1 MEGAVFNLPGRLDE
15 LLRRHRSILPKG
27 AEDEIPLI
35 KQDLEEIVSILHGHC
50 SEAKLEDHAMVV
62 RCWMKEVR
70 ELSYD
75 IEDCIDQ
82 YEECIEQYEHITAAR
97 YYIRRRKFNRRHG
110 NRLPPWVPE
119 RLKQR
124 LWMANKIREFSLRV
138 QEVIQRYAMY
148 KNDLSG
154 IASIAAA
161 ATTTT
166 IISDVS
172 SSSSWHPAPG
182 GKCGYAGIDAAMNK
196 IEAWLTDEEHKK
208 LKVVSIVGVGG
219 VGKTTLANELYLKL
233 GHQFKYRA
241 FVRSSHKPDMRS
253 ILISMLSRIHP
264 QQPPAIGRYLI
275 IIDDLWS
282 TSTWDIISRTLPP
295 DGNSCSR
302 ILTTT
307 EIEDLAL
314 QSCSYDSKYIF
325 KMKPLGEEDS
335 RNLFFSTVF
344 GSRPTC
350 PPELSEVSYDIV
362 KKCGGLPL
370 AVVTIAS
377 LLASQLEKQEQW
389 DYINKTLG
397 YSLMANPNL
406 EGMKQLLSLCYNS
419 LPQHLKACMLYFST
433 YQEDTIIWKDDLV
446 NQWIAEGFICAIEG
460 HDKEEISRA
469 YFDELV
475 DKKIIQPVHI
485 NDNGEVLSCV
495 VHYMVLNLITN
506 TSIEENFIIA
516 IDHSQAT
523 TRLADKVRRLSIHFS
538 NVEDATPPTN
548 MRLSQVR
555 TLAFS
560 GVLKCVSFI
569 TGFRLVRVLIL
580 HIWGDED
587 SITVNLNKISEL
599 VRLRYLK
606 VSSNVTLKLPTQMQ
620 GLQNL
625 ETMKIDGKICA
636 VPSDIIHLPGLL
648 HLSLP
653 AKTNLPNGIFH
664 LISLRTLGYF
674 DLGCNS
680 IENMWSLGDLTNLQ
694 DLQLTYSTAHSDD
707 LKNYMQCLG
716 SILEKL
722 KSLKSITLSRADPSD
737 ATLHIESA
745 IRMRISVDGW
755 SNLSS
760 PPALLQ
766 RIELLPCV
774 CIFSSI
780 PNWIGQLGNL
790 CILKIGIREITST
803 DVDVLGR
810 LPALAVLSLYV
821 HRKPMERIIFD
832 NVGFSILEYFK
843 FRCIVAWMK
852 FEAGAMPNL
861 QKLKLGFDVRRA
873 DQHGTIPVG
882 IKHLSGLKEISAKI
896 RVACTVDDLCKGFA
910 ESELTNAIRMHPG
923 RPRVNIRCIDWT
935 FDGKDDNNVGTRE
948 EESTTF
954 EKQHHIV
961 KVDSTVKFAVPE
973 KDPGREADKSIDR
986 RYGFLTLKIPY
997 PLINR
1002 TFLVYYDEYCFYY
1015 EYFC

>member
-35 KQDLEEIVSILHGHC
+35 KQDLEEIISILHGHC

-233 GHQFKYRA
+233 GHQFEYRA

-264 QQPPAIGRYLI
+264 QQPPAIG
-275 IIDDLWS
+275 
-282 TSTWDIISRTLPP
+282 SRTLPP

-523 TRLADKVRRLSIHFS
+523 TRLADKVRRLSIHF
-538 NVEDATPPTN
+538 
-548 MRLSQVR
+548 R
-555 TLAFS
+555 
-560 GVLKCVSFI
+560 VLKCVSFI

-680 IENMWSLGDLTNLQ
+680 IENMWSLGDLINLQ

-832 NVGFSILEYFK
+832 NVGFSILKYFK

-873 DQHGTIPVG
+873 DQHSTIPVG

-923 RPRVNIRCIDWT
+923 QPRVNIRCIDWI

-948 EESTTF
+948 EE
-954 EKQHHIV
+954 I
-961 KVDSTVKFAVPE
+961 DSTVKFAVPE